1 MSDGRVRSAWRR
13 RVEFSFWVERIGE
26 SIGCRMHGQAFNG
39 PKQGG
44 WKGTMNLESFLWRG
58 FFEHTGGRASGD
70 SARLKG
76 ADDREDLGWVVAFE
90 VWWE

>member
-1 MSDGRVRSAWRR
+1 MAQTRGVFFLGRAYRGIDWLQEAWTGVQRSEAG
-13 RVEFSFWVERIGE
+13 WV
-26 SIGCRMHGQAFNG
+26 
-39 PKQGG
+39 
-44 WKGTMNLESFLWRG
+44 KGTMNLESFLWRG

>member
-1 MSDGRVRSAWRR
+1 
-13 RVEFSFWVERIGE
+13 
-26 SIGCRMHGQAFNG
+26 
-39 PKQGG
+39 
-44 WKGTMNLESFLWRG
+44 MNLESFLWRG

-90 VWWE
+90 VWRE